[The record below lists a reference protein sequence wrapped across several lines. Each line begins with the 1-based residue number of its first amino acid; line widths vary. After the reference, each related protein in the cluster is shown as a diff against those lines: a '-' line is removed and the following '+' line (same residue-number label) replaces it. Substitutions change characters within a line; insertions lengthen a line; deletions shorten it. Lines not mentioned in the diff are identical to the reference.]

1 MLLIGLSEE
10 LIECENNKCDCKKL
24 TPCDRN
30 LVWLDIVILGCTWVS
45 RGSSTGII
53 YSPGFPWSYPNN
65 KLCDWYITVPASQ
78 IINLKFTAFELKAS
92 INCRDYVE
100 VLGDSGS
107 VEELLCG
114 TQLNIC
120 SKNYSFSGPIRVRF
134 NSASESNFPSIGFL
148 AFYHTNPLETFT
160 RKDHGSSQPE
170 SKWLIC
176 SQWSNAKSYVTSC
189 FSDPCSLSQA

>member
-10 LIECENNKCDCKKL
+10 LIECQNEKCDCKKL
-24 TPCDRN
+24 TSCDRN
-30 LVWLDIVILGCTWVS
+30 LLVWLDIVILGCTWIP
-45 RGSSTGII
+45 RAYSTGII

-65 KLCDWYITVPASQ
+65 VQCDWYITVPAGR
-78 IINLKFTAFELKAS
+78 IVNLKFTAFELKAS

-120 SKNYSFSGPIRVRF
+120 SNNYSFSGPIRVRF
-134 NSASESNFPSIGFL
+134 NSASESNFSSIGFL
-148 AFYHTNPLETFT
+148 AFYHTNALMTIS
-160 RKDHGSSQPE
+160 RKDHSSSQPR
-170 SKWLIC
+170 SK
-176 SQWSNAKSYVTSC
+176 
-189 FSDPCSLSQA
+189 